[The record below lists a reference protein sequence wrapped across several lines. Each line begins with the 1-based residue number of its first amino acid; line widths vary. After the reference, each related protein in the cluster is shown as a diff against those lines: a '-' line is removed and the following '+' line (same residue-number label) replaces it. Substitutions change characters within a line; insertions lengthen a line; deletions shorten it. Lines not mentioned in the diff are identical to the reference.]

1 LVVVATVAVAAG
13 IRHLRTEFSVEAS
26 LPTGHPFVRIDQVIR
41 KEFGGRRTLL
51 VGIEPRTGDVWQ
63 PGVLAVVHDFTMAA
77 LRLPDVMAQNVV
89 SLAAPSVRHV
99 EDTGGSTRVDYLMRE
114 APQTPED
121 IARLR
126 GLVDDDPQLRGMLVT
141 PDQRVALVVLDF
153 WEGPEPDVI
162 AQRVL
167 DLTDTF

>member
-1 LVVVATVAVAAG
+1 MRVLDRYVRWLVRHPWLVLAVVAVATVFVASG
-13 IRHLRTEFSVEAS
+13 MRQLRSDFSVEAS

-89 SLAAPSVRHV
+89 SLA
-99 EDTGGSTRVDYLMRE
+99 
-114 APQTPED
+114 
-121 IARLR
+121 
-126 GLVDDDPQLRGMLVT
+126 
-141 PDQRVALVVLDF
+141 
-153 WEGPEPDVI
+153 
-162 AQRVL
+162 
-167 DLTDTF
+167 